1 MDPLSAKLGALADPT
16 RRAILARLERGE
28 TTLSEL
34 ARPLAITV
42 PAVAKH
48 LNVLE
53 RAGLV
58 TRRQQAQR
66 KPFSLEREA
75 LADVAD
81 WLDRYRRHWEES
93 LDRLAA
99 LVETNGDL
107 DA

>member
-1 MDPLSAKLGALADPT
+1 
-16 RRAILARLERGE
+16 
-28 TTLSEL
+28 
-34 ARPLAITV
+34 
-42 PAVAKH
+42 
-48 LNVLE
+48 
-53 RAGLV
+53 
-58 TRRQQAQR
+58 
-66 KPFSLEREA
+66 